1 MNGHSRFLFLAQ
13 AVAQLRRSAQLTL
26 GFCSITLSATV
37 FAADATTTHAPPL
50 SEKNLIY
57 IVKPNDTLS
66 QLTRLYLQSASDAEI
81 IQTLNQIDNP
91 NRLPIGFEL
100 QLPRHLLQYKRA
112 IARVTSANCELNST
126 SNDRPKLIPVDSTVT
141 EGNTVD
147 VPAGCAVD
155 LRLSDGTLIRLPSGA
170 SVIITRLRHNALEK
184 SPEVL
189 FDLTKGRID
198 LNVQKPR
205 SKDTPFEVRTP
216 ISVMGVRGTE
226 FRVNV
231 TPDHTARLEVLG
243 GQVQMQ
249 GKADHQARALNA
261 GQGVIIN
268 TTGRAGQIKTLP
280 SRPAL
285 LQSIADTKSNQIKLE
300 FASAPDVE
308 QFALKTSLMAN
319 QIHEQTDRLVDA
331 SHQLEHTGQNAIYLK
346 IAGVTDTGLTG
357 FEQSFAIC
365 VPEYKTGSQK
375 CNLSFE
381 SSYLND
387 YPFTIRLVRID
398 QGGETELLN
407 KKSLQTRSG
416 KFQLK
421 GLKSGQYKW
430 TLSYSKNLANGK
442 KYLVEQSDEFNLIT
456 ISQHAP
462 L

>member
-1 MNGHSRFLFLAQ
+1 MICHSRSLFLAQ
-13 AVAQLRRSAQLTL
+13 AVAQLRRSARLTL
-26 GFCSITLSATV
+26 GLCSITLSTTV
-37 FAADATTTHAPPL
+37 FGADSTATHTPPL
-50 SEKNLIY
+50 SEKDLIY
-57 IVKPNDTLS
+57 IVKPNDTLI
-66 QLTRLYLQSASDAEI
+66 QLARLYLQSASGAET

-100 QLPRHLLQYKRA
+100 RLPRHLLKYKPA
-112 IARVTSANCELNST
+112 IAQVTSANCELNST
-126 SNDRPKLIPVDSTVT
+126 PRDGSKLIQVDSTVT

-155 LRLSDGTLIRLPSGA
+155 LRLGDGTLIRLPSGS
-170 SVIITRLRHNALEK
+170 SVKITRLRHNALEK
-184 SPEVL
+184 SPEIL

-226 FRVNV
+226 FRVGV
-231 TPDHTARLEVLG
+231 TPENTARLEVLS

-280 SRPAL
+280 SRPTL

-300 FASAPDVE
+300 FASAPDAA
-308 QFALKTSLMAN
+308 QFTLKTSLMAN
-319 QIHEQTDRLVDA
+319 RIDEQTDRLINA
-331 SHQLEHTGQNAIYLK
+331 SHQLEHAGQNAVYLK
-346 IAGVTDTGLTG
+346 IAGMTDAGLTG

-365 VPEYKTGSQK
+365 VPEKKTSSQK
-375 CNLSFE
+375 CDLSFE
-381 SSYLND
+381 SIYLND

-430 TLSYSKNLANGK
+430 TLSYSKKLADGK
-442 KYLVEQSDEFNLIT
+442 KHLVEQSDEFNLIT